1 MRAAGGAPWR
11 VPGRGD
17 PGVARET
24 LASCG
29 RVRMSALTRW
39 CARGAAGVV
48 DEWAGVRGG
57 WVLCASEEGEW
68 RQGQRHGPQL
78 TKAEVCVR
86 IYAKSLCFVGV
97 LAFVHGKHTLPLTC
111 NYGM

>member
-1 MRAAGGAPWR
+1 MRAAGGARAPWR

-17 PGVARET
+17 SGVVRDV

-29 RVRMSALTRW
+29 RARMSALTRW
-39 CARGAAGVV
+39 CAWGAA
-48 DEWAGVRGG
+48 AGVRGG

-78 TKAEVCVR
+78 TKVEVCVR
-86 IYAKSLCFVGV
+86 IYAFTF
-97 LAFVHGKHTLPLTC
+97 AYTC
-111 NYGM
+111 GRENVF